1 MLNDYGARGN
11 SRLDSLNII
20 QIRLPIGG
28 ILIVSIM
35 NIMIIS
41 EFDCADCPTNV
52 TSLKLCYSLSMSAQI
67 HRNQIQLFKDAT
79 PSVMAL
85 RLEEQEVCSYWGII
99 FSPQGIAT
107 LTKQDMTG
115 FMRYEQNRRW
125 KDISKENVAE
135 DLDCLKKAL
144 LILVDDTIPLADRL
158 NDIEPGR
165 GEHAVPFLGKAKL
178 SAILLVTHPRE
189 YGVWNDYSER
199 ALRGM
204 GLFPVFEDG
213 WYLGEQYM
221 AVNSVLQTLAKEYG
235 LTMWWLD
242 VILEKVARLVR

>member
-1 MLNDYGARGN
+1 
-11 SRLDSLNII
+11 
-20 QIRLPIGG
+20 
-28 ILIVSIM
+28 
-35 NIMIIS
+35 
-41 EFDCADCPTNV
+41 
-52 TSLKLCYSLSMSAQI
+52 MSAQI
-67 HRNQIQLFKDAT
+67 QRSQIQLFKDAT

-85 RLEEQEVCSYWGII
+85 RLEEQEVCAYWGLI
-99 FSPQGIAT
+99 FSPSGIAT

-125 KDISKENVAE
+125 KDISNEGVAADIE
-135 DLDCLKKAL
+135 RLKAAL
-144 LILVDDTIPLADRL
+144 LILVDDFRSLSARL

-165 GEHAVPFLGKAKL
+165 GEFAVPYLGKAKL
-178 SAILLVTHPRE
+178 SAILLVTRPRE

-204 GLFPVFEDG
+204 GLFPEFEEG
-213 WYLGEQYM
+213 WHLGEQYV
-221 AVNSVLQTLAKEYG
+221 AVNSVLQALAKEFG

>member
-1 MLNDYGARGN
+1 M
-11 SRLDSLNII
+11 
-20 QIRLPIGG
+20 Q
-28 ILIVSIM
+28 
-35 NIMIIS
+35 
-41 EFDCADCPTNV
+41 
-52 TSLKLCYSLSMSAQI
+52 AQI
-67 HRNQIQLFKDAT
+67 QRKQIQVFKDAT

-85 RLEEQEVCSYWGII
+85 RLEEQEVCAYWGII
-99 FSPQGIAT
+99 FSPSGIAT

-125 KDISKENVAE
+125 KDISKENVATDME
-135 DLDCLKKAL
+135 LLKAAL
-144 LILVDDTIPLADRL
+144 MILVDDTRPLAARL
-158 NDIEPGR
+158 NTIEPGR
-165 GEHAVPFLGKAKL
+165 GEFAVPFLGKAKL

-204 GLFPVFEDG
+204 GLFPEFEEG
-213 WYLGEQYM
+213 WYLGQQYE
-221 AVNSVLQTLAKEYG
+221 AVNSVLQELAIEFG